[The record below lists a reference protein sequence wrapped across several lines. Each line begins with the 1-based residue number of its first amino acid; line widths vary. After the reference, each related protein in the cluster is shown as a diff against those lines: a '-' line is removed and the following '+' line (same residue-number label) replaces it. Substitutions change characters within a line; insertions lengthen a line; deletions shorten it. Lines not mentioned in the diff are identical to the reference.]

1 MDNSVLFYFL
11 SPKVNEA
18 KEDLVIRIFTTIN
31 LGLIMRYISK
41 RN

>member
-18 KEDLVIRIFTTIN
+18 KEDLVRIFTTIN

>member
-18 KEDLVIRIFTTIN
+18 KEDFAMIFTTIN